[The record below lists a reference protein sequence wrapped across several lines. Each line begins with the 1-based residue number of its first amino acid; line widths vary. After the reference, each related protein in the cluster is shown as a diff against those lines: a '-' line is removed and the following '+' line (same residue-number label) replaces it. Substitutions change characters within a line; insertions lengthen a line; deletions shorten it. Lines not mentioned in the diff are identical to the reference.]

1 MVSARGINAH
11 GQSEHSPSEA
21 DETDRA
27 SRARDRRAGRRAE
40 IAGVALRL
48 MAEHGLS
55 DATNT
60 RIAEAIGVSE
70 PALYAHFENRAD
82 ILASAMDV
90 LVERITR
97 WVRLSS
103 NPNMLD
109 RLREIGER
117 HASYMAQELEGFVLP
132 TFEFIASPRRLGL
145 SQRFGQGIIEIM
157 GMIADLVEQ
166 GQAQGTI
173 RKNID
178 PELAASELLM
188 FAWAEDIARLTGLD
202 QLVDNGTFLKVLDLF
217 IRDLAAPTSERPVT
231 T

>member
-1 MVSARGINAH
+1 
-11 GQSEHSPSEA
+11 
-21 DETDRA
+21 
-27 SRARDRRAGRRAE
+27 
-40 IAGVALRL
+40 